1 MWLCGNKNLFFL
13 FWDRIWECGCLDL
26 RDIPNTYLPN
36 YIKLNGSVYGMV
48 IHTSLPNLYSK
59 YKYIYAIRDIWWCR
73 ELLLIFS
80 LGIIKPKILPP
91 DVSIHSINLS
101 PYVSIYFIIVKYCP
115 CAFQEGI

>member
-1 MWLCGNKNLFFL
+1 MGMRLFGFT
-13 FWDRIWECGCLDL
+13 RYTY
-26 RDIPNTYLPN
+26 TYLPN

-48 IHTSLPNLYSK
+48 THTSPPNLYSK
-59 YKYIYAIRDIWWCR
+59 YKYIYAIRDVWWCR